1 MYVFKIKLYDVY
13 SNSSRSYSF
22 PTKSPK
28 KRGTSGIA
36 KYTGSSDL
44 GWFKCKKIE
53 DAEKGFIHL
62 LKYTISDL
70 QSPLIKSN
78 PRTRNRPYGSYASCK
93 LEGNPDEKAEA
104 IKFLVELMQETEI
117 RFMDKYPEVF
127 I

>member
-1 MYVFKIKLYDVY
+1 MYVFKIKLYDSY

-22 PTKSPK
+22 PAKSPK
-28 KRGTSGIA
+28 KRGTFGIA

-44 GWFKCKKIE
+44 GWFKCKNIE
-53 DAEKGFIHL
+53 EAEKGFIHL

-70 QSPLIKSN
+70 QSPFIKAN
-78 PRTRNRPYGSYASCK
+78 PRTTNRPYGSYASCTVD
-93 LEGNPDEKAEA
+93 NDPDEKEKSL
-104 IKFLVELMQETEI
+104 KFLKELMQETEF